1 MKQDWKRP
9 IVSGGLLAGLLCLT
23 AAPAYAE
30 DEANPVGC
38 AATYRQLNELRSQA
52 LTPWTIQKRQIN
64 EFEAFDFSA
73 REAKMLELVEA
84 DPGMTPAD
92 VDTIYTFMS
101 MASFGVVVTEYT
113 MSPEM
118 IVGTLKTASDCD
130 RHYGFN
136 PVSDALIRH
145 FE

>member
-1 MKQDWKRP
+1 M
-9 IVSGGLLAGLLCLT
+9 SGGLLAGLLCLT

-38 AATYRQLNELRSQA
+38 AAIYRQLNELRSEA
-52 LTPWTIQKRQIN
+52 LTPSTLRKRQIN

-73 REAKMLELVEA
+73 REATMLELVDS
-84 DPGMTPAD
+84 DPAMTPDD
-92 VDTIYTFMS
+92 VDTIYALMAMTSFDEPLTEFS
-101 MASFGVVVTEYT
+101 MT
-113 MSPEM
+113 PEI

-130 RHYGFN
+130 RHYELG